1 MKAAVCTIVA
11 KNYLAHAR
19 VLMESVRLWNP
30 ELFRIVILVDR
41 IDGYF
46 DPGKEPFDIV
56 LSEELDIPKARWFHF
71 KYPILELSTAVKPYA
86 LDLLLDRY
94 ELDKIIYLDPDIK
107 VYASLKPLLDMLDEY
122 SMVLTPHLTDPLD
135 DGFHPS
141 ELDILR
147 CGTFNLGFIA
157 LSAGLETHRFL
168 EWWRKKLYDLCV
180 VDLPR
185 GIFVDQRWMDL
196 APSLFSGVGIIREPG
211 YNVAYWN
218 LNARHIERFQD
229 LLRVNGK
236 PLYFLHFS
244 GFDPRNPGEVSRH
257 QNRFRFST
265 LGAVTQEL
273 ALQYRDDLFSA
284 GFNTCR
290 RWPYAYGR
298 FVNGLPIHDRC
309 RSLHH
314 ESRRIGG
321 HLEDPFSEEG
331 FRKFVTT
338 CNEPIVD
345 PPENKK
351 SRDPIW
357 IKAEAENPEKLNELI
372 AGNGGLK
379 LTRLAQ
385 IIYESRPELQRSF
398 PDPCGRDGVKFLTWI
413 LTYGRKEHLLTE
425 PYLGPLRS
433 QWNGVLVSLD
443 SNSARLW
450 HRFLFLGMSTSVTVR
465 SMVDTVS
472 STLGR
477 MKSNIALRPPRG
489 GLAQPPGSRIR
500 RLRKLDSGPASA
512 AEHKAAAVPVS
523 FGLNI
528 VGYVRAEMGVGESA
542 RAASRAA
549 RAIGIPIAVK
559 EIACGEYRSED
570 QSVGPTTEKLPY
582 AINVF
587 HVNADQTQAVFGSPD
602 HACESGKYNIGFWHW
617 ELERFPERWMRA
629 FDPYKE
635 IWTSSTFCQQSI
647 ARVSPIPVVHI
658 PHAISF
664 EPPPTMGRAYFGLP
678 SGRFL
683 FLTLFDM
690 LSVFDRKNPLGAAEA
705 FIRAFGNDSSV
716 QLIIKINNAKSRP
729 DHLKTLQERIA
740 GYPITI
746 IDATFTRNETYG
758 LMNVCDCLISLHR
771 SEGFG
776 LTLAEAM
783 FLGKPVIATAY
794 SGNMDFT
801 RFDNSFL
808 VGYRL
813 KPVGK
818 HNEPYDED
826 ALWADPSVEQ
836 AAQQMRT
843 VTGSPQICQQL
854 AVAGQEFVRRRL
866 SPEAVGRQ
874 MAGRLNTIQ
883 SQVGRRS

>member
-1 MKAAVCTIVA
+1 MKTAVCTIVA

-30 ELFRIVILVDR
+30 DLLRIVILVDR

-56 LSEELDIPKARWFHF
+56 LSEELDIPNVLWFHF
-71 KYPILELSTAVKPYA
+71 KYPILELSTAIKPYA
-86 LDLLLDRY
+86 LGLLLDRF
-94 ELDKIIYLDPDIK
+94 ELDKIVYLDPDIK
-107 VYASLKPLLDMLDEY
+107 VYASLQPLLDMLDQY
-122 SMVLTPHLTDPLD
+122 SMVLTPHLIDPLD

-180 VDLPR
+180 IDLPR

-196 APSLFSGVGIIREPG
+196 APSLFSRVGIIREPG

-218 LNARHIERFQD
+218 LNARRLDRFQD
-229 LLRVNGK
+229 VLTVNGK
-236 PLYFLHFS
+236 PLYFFHFS
-244 GFDPRNPGEVSRH
+244 GFDPKNPGEVSRH

-284 GFNTCR
+284 GFDACR
-290 RWPYAYGR
+290 SWPYAYGR
-298 FVNGLPIHDRC
+298 FANGLPIHDRF

-314 ESRRIGG
+314 DSRRLRG

-331 FRKFVTT
+331 FRTFVTT
-338 CNEPIVD
+338 CNEPQKK
-345 PPENKK
+345 KK
-351 SRDPIW
+351 STDPIW
-357 IKAEAENPEKLNELI
+357 IKAEAENADKLNELI

-413 LTYGRKEHLLTE
+413 LTYGRKEHLLAE
-425 PYLGPLRS
+425 PYLVPLRS
-433 QWNGVLVSLD
+433 QWKGVLVSLD
-443 SNSARLW
+443 STSARLW
-450 HRFLFLGMSTSVTVR
+450 YRFLLVGMSTSVTVR
-465 SMVDTVS
+465 SMLTTVS
-472 STLGR
+472 STIGR
-477 MKSNIALRPPRG
+477 MKPNITLRPQKA
-489 GLAQPPGSRIR
+489 GLAQPLESGEIQWR
-500 RLRKLDSGPASA
+500 RELDSGPD
-512 AEHKAAAVPVS
+512 AEYMTARP
-523 FGLNI
+523 FGLNL

-549 RAIGIPIAVK
+549 RAIGIPIAMK
-559 EIACGEYRSED
+559 EIATGREYRSED
-570 QSVGPTTEKLPY
+570 RSAGPTSEKLPY

-587 HVNADQTQAVFGSPD
+587 HVNADQTEAVLGSP
-602 HACESGKYNIGFWHW
+602 EYSREYGKYNIGFWHW

-629 FDPYKE
+629 FDPYRE

-647 ARVSPIPVVHI
+647 ARVSPIPVVQI

-664 EPPPTMGRAYFGLP
+664 EPPPGMGRAYFDLP

-690 LSVFDRKNPLGAAEA
+690 LSVFDRKNPIGVAEA

-758 LMNVCDCLISLHR
+758 LMNACDCLISLHR

-843 VTGSPQICQQL
+843 IASNPTICQQV
-854 AVAGQEFVRRRL
+854 AVAGQEFVRRRF

-874 MAGRLNTIQ
+874 MSNRLNTIQ
-883 SQVGRRS
+883 SRFGRRT